1 VAEIKS
7 MRGQVKRR
15 WLRIVILLAIAWPVA
30 AFVAAKS
37 LIVRS
42 QASNA
47 DAIVVL
53 AGSSTYVER
62 TQHAAQLLN
71 QGLAPRI
78 ILTNDNIRSGWSVE
92 EQRNPLFVERA
103 ANELKRQGVPA
114 DKIEIVPVS
123 VSSTHDEALR
133 IRDYTRERGW
143 HSILVV
149 TSAYQARRALWTLRR
164 AFAGTDVSIGLD
176 AAAPGQ
182 QSPRPAIWWLDR
194 LGWKLVA
201 GEYVKM
207 IYYRM
212 KY

>member
-1 VAEIKS
+1 V
-7 MRGQVKRR
+7 
-15 WLRIVILLAIAWPVA
+15 LAIAWPVA
-30 AFVAAKS
+30 AFVAAKI
-37 LIVRS
+37 LIVHS
-42 QASNA
+42 ETSNA

-62 TQHAAQLLN
+62 TQHAAQLFN
-71 QGLAPRI
+71 QGRAPRI

-103 ANELKRQGVPA
+103 TQELKRQGVPA
-114 DKIEIVPVS
+114 DKIEILPLS

-149 TSAYQARRALWTLRR
+149 TSAYQARRASWTLRR
-164 AFAGTDVSIGLD
+164 VFAGTDVTIGLD

-182 QSPRPAIWWLDR
+182 QSPRPATWWLNR

-201 GEYVKM
+201 GEYVKI
-207 IYYRM
+207 IYYRI

>member
-1 VAEIKS
+1 MKG
-7 MRGQVKRR
+7 RRKRR
-15 WLRIVILLAIAWPVA
+15 WLRIILVLAIAWPVA
-30 AFVAAKS
+30 AFVAAKT

-42 QASNA
+42 ATSNA

-62 TQHAAQLLN
+62 TQHAAQLFN

-103 ANELKRQGVPA
+103 AEELKRQHVPA
-114 DKIEIVPVS
+114 DKIEIVPGT

-164 AFAGTDVSIGLD
+164 TFTGSDMKIGLD

-182 QSPRPAIWWLDR
+182 QSPRPATWWFGR

-201 GEYVKM
+201 GEYVKI
-207 IYYRM
+207 IYYYF

>member
-1 VAEIKS
+1 
-7 MRGQVKRR
+7 MRGLLKRR
-15 WLRIVILLAIAWPVA
+15 WLWIIILLAIAWPVA

-42 QASNA
+42 QTSRA

-62 TQHAAQLLN
+62 TQHAAQLFN

-103 ANELKRQGVPA
+103 ANELKRQGVPG

-123 VSSTHDEALR
+123 VSSTHDEAQR

-164 AFAGTDVSIGLD
+164 AFAGTDVSVGLD

-182 QSPRPAIWWLDR
+182 QSPRPATWWLDR

-201 GEYVKM
+201 GEYVKI

>member
-1 VAEIKS
+1 MKS
-7 MRGQVKRR
+7 RGTRR
-15 WLRIVILLAIAWPVA
+15 WLRIIIALAIAWPVV
-30 AFVAAKS
+30 AFVAART

-42 QASNA
+42 ETSNA
-47 DAIVVL
+47 EAIVVL
-53 AGSSTYVER
+53 AGSSTYLER
-62 TQHAAQLLN
+62 TQHAAQLFN

-103 ANELKRQGVPA
+103 AEELKRQRVPA
-114 DKIEIVPVS
+114 DKIEIVPGNVA
-123 VSSTHDEALR
+123 STHDEALR
-133 IRDYTRERGW
+133 IRDYTQARGW

-164 AFAGTDVSIGLD
+164 VFAGTDVTIGLD

-182 QSPRPAIWWLDR
+182 QSPRPATWWFDR
-194 LGWKLVA
+194 LGWKVVA
-201 GEYVKM
+201 GEYLKI
-207 IYYRM
+207 IYYRI

>member
-1 VAEIKS
+1 MKVT
-7 MRGQVKRR
+7 GNRR
-15 WLRIVILLAIAWPVA
+15 WLRIALVLLLAWPFV
-30 AFVAAKS
+30 AFVAAKT
-37 LIVRS
+37 LIVS
-42 QASNA
+42 SETSNA

-53 AGSSTYVER
+53 AGSSTYIER
-62 TQHAAQLLN
+62 TQHAAQLFN

-78 ILTNDNIRSGWSVE
+78 ILTNDNIRSGWSVA

-103 ANELKRQGVPA
+103 AEELKRQGVAA
-114 DKIEIVPVS
+114 DKIEIVPGS

-143 HSILVV
+143 HSILLV

-164 AFAGTDVSIGLD
+164 VFAATDVRIGLD

-182 QSPRPAIWWLDR
+182 QSPGPATWWFHR

-201 GEYVKM
+201 GEYVKI
-207 IYYRM
+207 IYYRI

>member
-1 VAEIKS
+1 MKG
-7 MRGQVKRR
+7 RGTRR
-15 WLRIVILLAIAWPVA
+15 WLRIILVLAIVWPCA
-30 AFVAAKS
+30 AFVAAKA

-42 QASNA
+42 ETSNA

-53 AGSSTYVER
+53 AGSSTYLER
-62 TQHAAQLLN
+62 TQHAAQLFN
-71 QGLAPRI
+71 EGRAPRI

-103 ANELKRQGVPA
+103 AEELKRQHVPA
-114 DKIEIVPVS
+114 DKIEIVPRS

-133 IRDYTRERGW
+133 IREYTGARGW
-143 HSILVV
+143 HSVLVV

-164 AFAGTDVSIGLD
+164 AFAGTDISIGLD
-176 AAAPGQ
+176 VAAPGQ
-182 QSPRPAIWWLDR
+182 QSPRPATWWFHR

-201 GEYVKM
+201 GEYVK
-207 IYYRM
+207 IVYYRI

>member
-1 VAEIKS
+1 MK
-7 MRGQVKRR
+7 GPGTRR
-15 WLRIVILLAIAWPVA
+15 WLRILLVLAIAWP
-30 AFVAAKS
+30 FVAFIAAKT
-37 LIVRS
+37 LIVS
-42 QASNA
+42 SETANA

-62 TQHAAQLLN
+62 TRHAAQLFSE
-71 QGLAPRI
+71 GRAPRI

-103 ANELKRQGVPA
+103 AEELKRQHVPA
-114 DKIEIVPVS
+114 DKIEIVPGS
-123 VSSTHDEALR
+123 VSSTHDEAVR
-133 IRDYTRERGW
+133 IRDYTRARGW

-164 AFAGTDVSIGLD
+164 ALAGTGVSIGLD

-182 QSPRPAIWWLDR
+182 QSPRPGTWWFHR

-201 GEYVKM
+201 GEYVK
-207 IYYRM
+207 IVYYRI